1 MKKHTSDNHSNP
13 FRKDRA
19 YYRFTRNLLNKQNGK
34 CDICNDTLNKYVVD
48 HCHVT
53 GEIRGL
59 LCLSCNALVAQIENM
74 RFGKK
79 SLALLAKIGDYLYKH
94 SL

>member
-1 MKKHTSDNHSNP
+1 MKYRSK
-13 FRKDRA
+13 RIRIQLYEA
-19 YYRFTRNLLNKQNGK
+19 YNLFIDNLLKEQNNS
-34 CDICNDTLNKYVVD
+34 CAICNRPFNENKYVID
-48 HCHVT
+48 HCYT
-53 GEIRGL
+53 TKEIRGL
-59 LCLSCNALVAQIENM
+59 LCLSCNNLVGQIENM